1 MNPAARIYI
10 GGGWLDSSVEVSSML
25 KKIIAILSLA
35 IIVIIGTESIILY
48 NHRSVPVIQ
57 SSSFEIV
64 SVEKRTDD
72 VGNNIQISVTN
83 AQRDKIAECLI
94 NSTKKMTLYT
104 SRGFSGTDYDIL
116 IKFVDY
122 EPDMRSYYML
132 IGKKNMIQSE
142 KGSRVYRINEPDL
155 LKERILNI
163 LDS

>member
-1 MNPAARIYI
+1 
-10 GGGWLDSSVEVSSML
+10 ML
-25 KKIIAILSLA
+25 KKIIAILSLV
-35 IIVIIGTESIILY
+35 IIVIIGIESIVLY
-48 NHRSVPVIQ
+48 NHKSVPVIQ

-64 SVEKRTDD
+64 SVEKRIDD
-72 VGNNIQISVTN
+72 VGNNIRISVTDT
-83 AQRDKIAECLI
+83 QRDKIEEYLI
-94 NSTKKMTLYT
+94 SSTKKMTLYP

-132 IGKKNMIQSE
+132 LGEKNIIQSE

-155 LKERILNI
+155 LKERIANI